1 MSPSAVVM
9 MVLIC
14 GFVWGG
20 FTILLTRAIRREGD
34 KQRVDRQRAHR
45 QLKISTGS
53 GVGPQA
59 VIHEEAD

>member
-1 MSPSAVVM
+1 MDEQEDDERRGEPMSPSAVVM

-34 KQRVDRQRAHR
+34 KQRVDRQPA
-45 QLKISTGS
+45 G
-53 GVGPQA
+53 
-59 VIHEEAD
+59 

>member
-20 FTILLTRAIRREGD
+20 FAIFLTRAIRREGD
-34 KQRVDRQRAHR
+34 KLRVDQQSA
-45 QLKISTGS
+45 G
-53 GVGPQA
+53 
-59 VIHEEAD
+59 

>member
-20 FTILLTRAIRREGD
+20 FSAFLTRAIRREGD
-34 KQRVDRQRAHR
+34 KQRLDQE
-45 QLKISTGS
+45 SEG
-53 GVGPQA
+53 
-59 VIHEEAD
+59 

>member
-34 KQRVDRQRAHR
+34 KQRVDQQSA
-45 QLKISTGS
+45 G
-53 GVGPQA
+53 
-59 VIHEEAD
+59 